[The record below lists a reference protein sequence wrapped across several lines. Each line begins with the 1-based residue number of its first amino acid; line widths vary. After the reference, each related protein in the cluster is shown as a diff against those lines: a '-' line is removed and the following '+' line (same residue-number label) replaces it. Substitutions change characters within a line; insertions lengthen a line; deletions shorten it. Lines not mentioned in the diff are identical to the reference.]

1 MLAIALAYP
10 EHETDPSGYK
20 LFKLAV
26 EQFNRLS
33 APTELIQ
40 FVESRMPPVPENPWK
55 LSYQICNAWKIS
67 SQTLLTKLSELERK
81 PYSINHTVFAKVW
94 QSAAPLASAQSRVDT
109 NVKQTTRENNAT
121 MATAENMEK
130 P

>member
-33 APTELIQ
+33 APNELIEL
-40 FVESRMPPVPENPWK
+40 VESRMPPVPESPWK
-55 LSYQICNAWKIS
+55 LSYQVFNEWKS
-67 SQTLLTKLSELERK
+67 SYFIL
-81 PYSINHTVFAKVW
+81 
-94 QSAAPLASAQSRVDT
+94 
-109 NVKQTTRENNAT
+109 
-121 MATAENMEK
+121 
-130 P
+130 